1 LILIG
6 VGLIIASIAVY
17 ILAAGDGQP
26 ASSLDG
32 ISPQPALVNYQAPQ
46 LELVDMTGSP
56 VTLGSLRG
64 QVVLVNNWA
73 TWCPPCRAEMPALE
87 SYYRAH
93 QEDGFTLVAIN
104 SGDKRDQVE
113 GFAAEYGLTFP
124 LWLDPT
130 GLALRA
136 FRNNALPSS
145 YVIDRSGTVRMF
157 WSGALT
163 QEALEHYLTPLL
175 SD

>member
-1 LILIG
+1 M
-6 VGLIIASIAVY
+6 IIAVVVLFSVSNDE
-17 ILAAGDGQP
+17 G
-26 ASSLDG
+26 
-32 ISPQPALVNYQAPQ
+32 PALSANGVDPAPGLVNFAAPQ
-46 LELVDMTGSP
+46 LELEDLTGAP
-56 VTLGSLRG
+56 VTLDSLRG

-73 TWCPPCRAEMPALE
+73 TWCPPCRAEMPTLE

-93 QEDGFTLVAIN
+93 RDDGFTLVGIN
-104 SGDKRDQVE
+104 SGDKRQQVE
-113 GFAAEYGLTFP
+113 DFTGEYGLTFP
-124 LWLDPT
+124 IWLDFT
-130 GLALRA
+130 GRALIA

-157 WSGALT
+157 WNGAVT